1 MNMIVRAALFF
12 AILICLNCEP
22 LRTQAP
28 NEAGNGSDNA
38 PHIEQIDID
47 KELQKEVNTLES
59 RLEFVENTLQ
69 NFQNNYN
76 ALKENFNSLKTNYN
90 QATMR
95 IQQLENLTHQTVM
108 DLHDQSSKYFTL
120 ESINSNLQKTVDN
133 TNVRLD
139 DKTSALWTEISNV
152 TEEVVSISGMT
163 NRSFD
168 ILRSKNVLLENKFQ
182 EISNNQS
189 NIVSTLNQISKY
201 YKVKYYKV
209 VFLFYFVITGTCKN
223 FPVHTSSFI
232 VMNKKTHTSKILWIF
247 LPEFPGPQKN
257 KLVVFVA
264 QLSREIL
271 ISTNK
276 IIVFDK
282 DQLNEGRGFD
292 PHTGVF
298 TATARGIYTFSASIE
313 STNCDVRGAI
323 YRNNE
328 QFAHIAG
335 HFVDREGALGSATSY
350 VHLDEGD
357 RVWVQWMGEL
367 NGRVGHVQSQ
377 FAGHLLHEM
386 DIWITDK

>member
-1 MNMIVRAALFF
+1 MNMLVKAGLFF

-22 LRTQAP
+22 LRTQTS
-28 NEAGNGSDNA
+28 NDAGNGSDNV
-38 PHIEQIDID
+38 PHVEQIDID
-47 KELQKEVNTLES
+47 RELQKEVNTLES
-59 RLEFVENTLQ
+59 RLEFVETTLQ
-69 NFQNNYN
+69 KNYD
-76 ALKENFNSLKTNYN
+76 ALKENFNSLKTDYN

-95 IQQLENLTHQTVM
+95 IQQLENLTQQTVM

-168 ILRSKNVLLENKFQ
+168 ILRNKNVLLENKFQ

-189 NIVSTLNQISKY
+189 TIVSTLNRIK
-201 YKVKYYKV
+201 
-209 VFLFYFVITGTCKN
+209 
-223 FPVHTSSFI
+223 
-232 VMNKKTHTSKILWIF
+232 
-247 LPEFPGPQKN
+247 FPGPQKN

-271 ISTNK
+271 ISTNE

-292 PHTGVF
+292 PQTGVF
-298 TATARGIYTFSASIE
+298 TATARGIYTFSASVE

-335 HFVDREGALGSATSY
+335 HFVDREGALGTATSY

-357 RVWVQWMGEL
+357 RVWVQWMGER
-367 NGRVGHVQSQ
+367 NGRVGHVRSQ

-386 DIWITDK
+386 DIWIADK

>member
-1 MNMIVRAALFF
+1 MI
-12 AILICLNCEP
+12 
-22 LRTQAP
+22 
-28 NEAGNGSDNA
+28 
-38 PHIEQIDID
+38 
-47 KELQKEVNTLES
+47 
-59 RLEFVENTLQ
+59 
-69 NFQNNYN
+69 
-76 ALKENFNSLKTNYN
+76 
-90 QATMR
+90 
-95 IQQLENLTHQTVM
+95 
-108 DLHDQSSKYFTL
+108 
-120 ESINSNLQKTVDN
+120 
-133 TNVRLD
+133 
-139 DKTSALWTEISNV
+139 
-152 TEEVVSISGMT
+152 
-163 NRSFD
+163 
-168 ILRSKNVLLENKFQ
+168 
-182 EISNNQS
+182 
-189 NIVSTLNQISKY
+189 
-201 YKVKYYKV
+201 
-209 VFLFYFVITGTCKN
+209 
-223 FPVHTSSFI
+223 
-232 VMNKKTHTSKILWIF
+232 KKTHTSKILWIF

-282 DQLNEGRGFD
+282 NQLNEGRGFD

-386 DIWITDK
+386 DIWITGK

>member
-1 MNMIVRAALFF
+1 MI
-12 AILICLNCEP
+12 
-22 LRTQAP
+22 
-28 NEAGNGSDNA
+28 
-38 PHIEQIDID
+38 
-47 KELQKEVNTLES
+47 KE
-59 RLEFVENTLQ
+59 
-69 NFQNNYN
+69 
-76 ALKENFNSLKTNYN
+76 
-90 QATMR
+90 
-95 IQQLENLTHQTVM
+95 
-108 DLHDQSSKYFTL
+108 
-120 ESINSNLQKTVDN
+120 
-133 TNVRLD
+133 
-139 DKTSALWTEISNV
+139 
-152 TEEVVSISGMT
+152 
-163 NRSFD
+163 
-168 ILRSKNVLLENKFQ
+168 
-182 EISNNQS
+182 
-189 NIVSTLNQISKY
+189 
-201 YKVKYYKV
+201 
-209 VFLFYFVITGTCKN
+209 
-223 FPVHTSSFI
+223 
-232 VMNKKTHTSKILWIF
+232 THTSKILWIF

-298 TATARGIYTFSASIE
+298 TAIARGIYTFSASIE

-367 NGRVGHVQSQ
+367 NGRVGHVRSQ

-386 DIWITDK
+386 DIWITDKQLDSVWYEQMLDLQMLQKFLEKLCNSNGQKSKIKCVCFVFKHYVTSIHVLCVRNVAPWTASFVLNITFPNKVFYRIDSK

>member
-22 LRTQAP
+22 LRTQSP

-201 YKVKYYKV
+201 YKVVYLLFQNPNFLDLNAISKVYFFCYYW
-209 VFLFYFVITGTCKN
+209 
-223 FPVHTSSFI
+223 H
-232 VMNKKTHTSKILWIF
+232 M
-247 LPEFPGPQKN
+247 QK
-257 KLVVFVA
+257 L
-264 QLSREIL
+264 
-271 ISTNK
+271 
-276 IIVFDK
+276 
-282 DQLNEGRGFD
+282 
-292 PHTGVF
+292 
-298 TATARGIYTFSASIE
+298 FSAY
-313 STNCDVRGAI
+313 AFF
-323 YRNNE
+323 Y
-328 QFAHIAG
+328 
-335 HFVDREGALGSATSY
+335 SY
-350 VHLDEGD
+350 D
-357 RVWVQWMGEL
+357 
-367 NGRVGHVQSQ
+367 
-377 FAGHLLHEM
+377 
-386 DIWITDK
+386 

>member
-76 ALKENFNSLKTNYN
+76 ALKENFNGLKTNYN

-168 ILRSKNVLLENKFQ
+168 ILRNKNVLLENKFQ

-189 NIVSTLNQISKY
+189 NIVSTLNQIK
-201 YKVKYYKV
+201 
-209 VFLFYFVITGTCKN
+209 
-223 FPVHTSSFI
+223 
-232 VMNKKTHTSKILWIF
+232 
-247 LPEFPGPQKN
+247 FPGPQKN